1 MESIQSSKSKPK
13 YVYKIFRNFPDMYW
27 FQKFYVIKL

>member
-13 YVYKIFRNFPDMYW
+13 YVYKIFRNFPDW